1 MSHNGP
7 ILFKTPQTIIGPKQE
22 VSGFQIIL
30 ATRLTYNWN
39 QEKQN
44 KIHKIPLYGLWLNW
58 RFKYVPLWMRPLAL
72 HIGPYGDVLRTPG
85 RFSGTFSGSNFAEW
99 GYTTHFTELSFTFL
113 QTFVYYARK
122 HFFIQVFF
130 FIKIFDVV
138 MSSDLRDDKSQNK
151 IAVAFFF

>member
-1 MSHNGP
+1 
-7 ILFKTPQTIIGPKQE
+7 
-22 VSGFQIIL
+22 
-30 ATRLTYNWN
+30 
-39 QEKQN
+39 
-44 KIHKIPLYGLWLNW
+44 
-58 RFKYVPLWMRPLAL
+58 MRPLAL

-85 RFSGTFSGSNFAEW
+85 RFSGTSSGSNFAEW

-138 MSSDLRDDKSQNK
+138 MSSYLTFATTKVK
-151 IAVAFFF
+151 IKLPSYFFSNSHGCPYQYFPYVVTSCFDQRVLINCGWLHGRPPFPTIDILTITNLL